1 MSVIKTHLQ
10 KKIKKTS
17 DAQET
22 LRELKKIIKQNFST
36 EEKLNIITKLT
47 AQHLKTDACSF
58 YIMRPGDVLELYATY
73 GLDKK
78 AVHDT
83 FLRIGEGLNGEVA
96 LRRKPLQV
104 ENVWSHSGFVYKPET
119 KELNLNSFAAVPV
132 IHQDI
137 LIGVLSVQKKEQYH
151 FTEEEIDFLS
161 VISMILSGLLL
172 NLLTNTES
180 KVASA
185 RRHKKLDAVVLV
197 PGLAIGKAYVHKRI
211 QFDTILSSDKLA
223 EQKKLITAI
232 RKVEEEISQKL
243 LLPDITHEQAEIFKT
258 YLMFTRDK
266 GWAKKITTAIE
277 SGLTAEASI
286 QKVLNEI
293 TERMS
298 MMSDPYIKERL
309 HDFQD
314 LAGRITR
321 HLYKKQVKSSKRLS
335 KNTILVAKNLGPVEL
350 LDYDLTKIK
359 AIVLEEGSQTMHMT
373 IVAKSLNI
381 PVISGIKDISNSI
394 LNDDVLAVDGTNGFL
409 YINPSDE
416 ILDDFDER
424 LKIYKQHQTRYLAFK
439 NLPSETKDGVYVS
452 LNINAGLA
460 ADISNTK
467 NFTYDGIG
475 LYRTELPFMSSTDL
489 PDLKDQ
495 ISIYQNVFKEVGDKP
510 IIFRTLDIGSDKI
523 LPYFENKKEE
533 NPAMGWRSIRIT
545 LDRRIILKTQLR
557 ALIKAAKG
565 RELKIM
571 FPMIT
576 TLEELKESKKIFYT
590 ELEREK
596 EKGTPLP
603 KEIKI
608 GTMLEV
614 PSLLFQLDNLLK
626 EVDFISIGTN
636 DLAQFFFATDRSNP
650 IIWDKYDSLSPVFLK
665 ALKKISDTAKKANV
679 PCSVCGE
686 MASRPLEAFT
696 LIALGFTNLSMNPS
710 ALGSIKAVARTTDQ
724 KQAQHFINTHLNDS
738 DASIRPLLKAF
749 ATDHGVLI

>member
-1 MSVIKTHLQ
+1 MGVIRSRLR
-10 KKIKKTS
+10 KKETGAS
-17 DAQET
+17 NAQGT
-22 LRELKKIIKQNFST
+22 LRELKKIIKQNLST

-47 AQHLKTDACSF
+47 AKQLNTDACSF
-58 YIMRPGDVLELYATY
+58 YIMRPGEVLELYATY

-119 KELNLNSFAAVPV
+119 KELDLNSFAAVPV

-137 LIGVLSVQKKEQYH
+137 LIGVLSVQKKEQYR
-151 FTEEEIDFLS
+151 FSEEEIDFLLI
-161 VISMILSGLLL
+161 ISMILSGMLL
-172 NLLTNTES
+172 NLLTHNEG
-180 KVASA
+180 KVSSA
-185 RRHKKLDAVVLV
+185 RRHKKLDAVSLIS
-197 PGLAIGKAYVHKRI
+197 GLGIGKAYVHKRI
-211 QFDTILSSDKLA
+211 QFDTILSADKLG
-223 EQKKLITAI
+223 EQKKLIAAI

-266 GWAKKITTAIE
+266 GWAKKINNAIE
-277 SGLTAEASI
+277 AGLTAEAAI

-293 TERMS
+293 TDRMS

-321 HLYKKQVKSSKRLS
+321 HLSKKQVKSSKRLS

-350 LDYDLTKIK
+350 LDYDLSKIK
-359 AIVLEEGSQTMHMT
+359 AIVLEEGSQTMHMA

-381 PVISGIKDISNSI
+381 PVVSGIKDIANSI
-394 LNDDVLAVDGTNGFL
+394 LNDDILAVDAVNGFL

-416 ILDDFDER
+416 VLDDFDER
-424 LKIYKQHQTRYLAFK
+424 FKTYKQRQAQYLPFK
-439 NLPSETKDGVYVS
+439 NQPSETKDGVYIS

-467 NFTYDGIG
+467 NFSFDGIG
-475 LYRTELPFMSSTDL
+475 LYRTELPFMSASEL
-489 PDLKDQ
+489 PDLKEQ
-495 ISIYQNVFKEVGDKP
+495 ISIYQNVFKEVGDKK

-565 RELKIM
+565 KELNVM

-576 TLEELKESKKIFYT
+576 TIDELKEAKNLFLS
-590 ELEREK
+590 ELAREK
-596 EKGTPLP
+596 EKDGILP
-603 KEIKI
+603 KSTKI
-608 GTMLEV
+608 GTMIEV
-614 PSLLFQLDNLLK
+614 PSLLFQLDTLAK
-626 EVDFISIGTN
+626 EVDFVSIGTN
-636 DLAQFFFATDRSNP
+636 DLAQFFFATDRTNP
-650 IIWDKYDSLSPVFLK
+650 VIWDKYDALSPAFLK
-665 ALKKISDTAKKANV
+665 ALKNILEACQKRGV
-679 PCSVCGE
+679 ECSVCGE
-686 MASRPLEAFT
+686 MASRPLEAFA
-696 LIALGFTNLSMNPS
+696 LIALGFERLSMNPT
-710 ALGSIKAVARTTDQ
+710 ALGAVKAVTRTTNQ
-724 KQAQHFINTHLNDS
+724 KEANHFINQHLNDPEDS
-738 DASIRPLLKAF
+738 LRALLKAF

>member
-1 MSVIKTHLQ
+1 MGVLKTHLKQ
-10 KKIKKTS
+10 NETNRNGS
-17 DAQET
+17 QET
-22 LRELKKIIKQNFST
+22 LRELKKIIKQNLST
-36 EEKLNIITKLT
+36 EAKLNKITKLT
-47 AQHLKTDACSF
+47 AEYLKTDACSF
-58 YIMRPGDVLELYATY
+58 YIMRPGEVLELYATF

-78 AVHDT
+78 AVHET
-83 FLRIGEGLNGEVA
+83 FLRMGEGLNGEVA

-137 LIGVLSVQKKEQYH
+137 LIGVLSVQKKEQYR
-151 FTEEEIDFLS
+151 FSETEIDFLS
-161 VISMILSGLLL
+161 IISMILSGMLL
-172 NLLTNTES
+172 NLLTHNES

-185 RRHKKLDAVVLV
+185 RRHKKLDAICLIT
-197 PGLAIGKAYVHKRI
+197 GLGIGKAYVHKRI
-211 QFDTILSSDKLA
+211 QFDTILSSDKLG
-223 EQKKLITAI
+223 EQKKLIAAI

-266 GWAKKITTAIE
+266 GWAKKINYAIE

-293 TERMS
+293 TDRMS

-321 HLYKKQVKSSKRLS
+321 HLHGKQIKSSKKLA

-350 LDYDLTKIK
+350 LDYDLSKIK

-381 PVISGIKDISNSI
+381 PVISGIKDISESI
-394 LNDDVLAVDGTNGFL
+394 LNDDVLAVDAVNGFL

-424 LKIYKQHQTRYLAFK
+424 LKTYRRQQAQYLPFK
-439 NLPSETKDGVYVS
+439 NLPSETKDGVFIS
-452 LNINAGLA
+452 LNINAGLP

-467 NFTYDGIG
+467 SFSYDGIG
-475 LYRTELPFMSSTDL
+475 LYRTELPFMSTRQL
-489 PDLKDQ
+489 PDLKEQ
-495 ISIYQNVFKEVGDKP
+495 IEIYQNVFKEVGDKP
-510 IIFRTLDIGSDKI
+510 VIFRTLDIGSDKI

-557 ALIKAAKG
+557 ALIRAAKD

-576 TLEELKESKKIFYT
+576 TIDELKEAKKLFYT
-590 ELEREK
+590 ELENEK
-596 EKGTPLP
+596 KRGSILP
-603 KEIKI
+603 KKVQI
-608 GTMLEV
+608 GTMIEV
-614 PSLLFQLDNLLK
+614 PSLLFQLDNLTK

-636 DLAQFFFATDRSNP
+636 DLAQFFFATDRGNP
-650 IIWDKYDSLSPVFLK
+650 VIWDKYDTLSPVFLK
-665 ALKKISDTAKKANV
+665 ALKNISDAAKKRGIS
-679 PCSVCGE
+679 CSICGE
-686 MASRPLEAFT
+686 MASRSLEAFA
-696 LIALGFTNLSMNPS
+696 LIALGFENLSMNPS
-710 ALGSIKAVARTTDQ
+710 ALGCIKGVARTTNQ
-724 KQAQHFINTHLNDS
+724 KQAQEFINTHLNDS
-738 DASIRPLLKAF
+738 DASLRKLLTAY

>member
-1 MSVIKTHLQ
+1 MGVIKHSLKRKKEKNQ
-10 KKIKKTS
+10 KSQDVLGEFKK
-17 DAQET
+17 
-22 LRELKKIIKQNFST
+22 LVKQNLST
-36 EEKLNIITKLT
+36 EEKLNLITKLT
-47 AQHLKTDACSF
+47 AQHLKTDACTF
-58 YIMRPGDVLELYATY
+58 YMMRPGEVLELYATY

-78 AVHDT
+78 SVHET

-137 LIGVLSVQKKEQYH
+137 LIGVLSVQKKEQYR
-151 FTEEEIDFLS
+151 FSEEEIDFLL
-161 VISMILSGLLL
+161 IIAMILSGMLL
-172 NLLTNTES
+172 NLLTHNEG

-185 RRHKKLDAVVLV
+185 RRHKKLDAVCLIS
-197 PGLAIGKAYVHKRI
+197 GLAIGKAYVHKRM
-211 QFDTILSSDKLA
+211 QFDSILSSDKLA
-223 EQKKLITAI
+223 EQKKLIAAI

-266 GWAKKITTAIE
+266 GWAKKINNAIE
-277 SGLTAEASI
+277 AGLTAEAAI

-321 HLYKKQVKSSKRLS
+321 HLNKKQVKSSKRLA

-350 LDYDLTKIK
+350 LDYDLNKIK

-373 IVAKSLNI
+373 IVAKSLGI
-381 PVISGIKDISNSI
+381 PVVSGIKDITTSI
-394 LNDDVLAVDGTNGFL
+394 LNDDVLAVDAVNGFL

-416 ILDDFDER
+416 VLDDFDARFET
-424 LKIYKQHQTRYLAFK
+424 YKQHQAQYLPFK
-439 NLPSETKDGVYVS
+439 NQPSETKDGTYIS

-467 NFTYDGIG
+467 NFSYDGIG
-475 LYRTELPFMSSTDL
+475 LYRTELPFMSATSL
-489 PDLKDQ
+489 PDLKEQ
-495 ISIYQNVFKEVGDKP
+495 ISIYKTVLKEVGNKKV
-510 IIFRTLDIGSDKI
+510 IFRTLDIGSDKI

-557 ALIKAAKG
+557 ALIKAGAG
-565 RELKIM
+565 RELNIM

-576 TLEELKESKKIFYT
+576 TIDELKEAKNLLHT

-596 EKGTPLP
+596 EKEGLLP
-603 KEIKI
+603 SSVQI
-608 GTMLEV
+608 GTMIEV
-614 PSLLFQLDNLLK
+614 PSLLFQLDELTN
-626 EVDFISIGTN
+626 EVDFVSIGTN

-650 IIWDKYDSLSPVFLK
+650 IIWDKYDSLSPAFLK
-665 ALKKISDTAKKANV
+665 ALQKILTACQKKGI

-686 MASRPLEAFT
+686 MASRPLEAFA
-696 LIALGFTNLSMNPS
+696 LLALGFTHLSMNPAS
-710 ALGSIKAVARTTDQ
+710 LGSIKAVIRTTNIQ
-724 KQAQHFINTHLNDS
+724 EANHFLKNHLNDS
-738 DASIRPLLKAF
+738 DASLRTLLKSF

>member
-1 MSVIKTHLQ
+1 MGVIKPSLKRKE
-10 KKIKKTS
+10 KKNLN
-17 DAQET
+17 AQET
-22 LRELKKIIKQNFST
+22 LRELKKIIKQNLSVQ
-36 EEKLNIITKLT
+36 EKLDIITKLT
-47 AQHLKTDACSF
+47 AEHLKTQACTF
-58 YIMRPGDVLELYATY
+58 YIMRPGEVLELYATY

-78 AVHDT
+78 AVHET

-137 LIGVLSVQKKEQYH
+137 LIGVLSVQKKEQYR
-151 FTEEEIDFLS
+151 FNDAEIDFLFI
-161 VISMILSGLLL
+161 ISMILSGLLL
-172 NLLTNTES
+172 NLLTHNEG

-185 RRHKKLDAVVLV
+185 RRHKKLDAVCLIS
-197 PGLAIGKAYVHKRI
+197 GLAIGKAYVHKRI

-223 EQKKLITAI
+223 EQKKLIAAI

-266 GWAKKITTAIE
+266 GWAKKINNAIE
-277 SGLTAEASI
+277 SGLTAEAAI

-321 HLYKKQVKSSKRLS
+321 HLNKKQVKSSKRLS

-350 LDYDLTKIK
+350 LDYDLSKIK

-381 PVISGIKDISNSI
+381 PVVSGIKDITNSI
-394 LNDDVLAVDGTNGFL
+394 LNDDVLAVDAVNGFL

-416 ILDDFDER
+416 VLDDFDER
-424 LKIYKQHQTRYLAFK
+424 FKTYKQRQAQYLPFK
-439 NLPSETKDGVYVS
+439 NQPSETKDGVYIS
-452 LNINAGLA
+452 LNINAGLPT
-460 ADISNTK
+460 DISNTK
-467 NFTYDGIG
+467 NFQYDGIG
-475 LYRTELPFMSSTDL
+475 LYRTELPFMSAEQL
-489 PDLKDQ
+489 PDLKEQ
-495 ISIYQNVFKEVGDKP
+495 IAIYKNVFKEVGDKKV
-510 IIFRTLDIGSDKI
+510 IFRTLDIGSDKI

-557 ALIKAAKG
+557 ALVKASHGKD
-565 RELKIM
+565 LNVM

-576 TLEELKESKKIFYT
+576 TIDELKEAKKLLYA
-590 ELEREK
+590 ELKREQEK
-596 EKGTPLP
+596 EGILP
-603 KEIKI
+603 TSVQI
-608 GTMLEV
+608 GTMIEV
-614 PSLLFQLDNLLK
+614 PSLLFQLDELVE
-626 EVDFISIGTN
+626 EVDFVSIGTN
-636 DLAQFFFATDRSNP
+636 DLAQFFFATDRTNP
-650 IIWDKYDSLSPVFLK
+650 IIWDKYDALSPAFLK
-665 ALKKISDTAKKANV
+665 ALQQILMACEKKNI

-696 LIALGFTNLSMNPS
+696 LIALGFTHLSMNPAS
-710 ALGSIKAVARTTDQ
+710 LGSIKAVTRTTNRQ
-724 KQAQHFINTHLNDS
+724 EANHFINTHLNDS
-738 DASIRPLLKAF
+738 DASLRTLLKAF
-749 ATDHGVLI
+749 ATDHNILI